1 MPTPRYQLVNFGSI
15 FLNIGET
22 KTLNA
27 TITSNS
33 MAVWIHG
40 KGFVIE
46 PGLLL
51 HVPSLIMLEDA
62 IVIHIVGK
70 MIYRRGGGRGNLFI
84 SGCDRLFHLLE

>member
-1 MPTPRYQLVNFGSI
+1 MPTPRYQLVDFGSI

-33 MAVWIHG
+33 MAVWIQG

-51 HVPSLIMLEDA
+51 HAPSLIPLEDV
-62 IVIHIVGK
+62 IVIPIGYR
-70 MIYRRGGGRGNLFI
+70 MIYHIGGGG
-84 SGCDRLFHLLE
+84 GQP